1 MGGSGSG
8 NWYRWNTKPTE
19 ENFWRF
25 SMATLKKHG
34 VIGTRK
40 WGSDSWR
47 WLRNGEARCSIGYEV
62 NTLHDPAWLRVHYSN
77 KGSGKDYDYKIYL
90 TVTRPHYGGE
100 RWWFRC
106 PAQGCGRRVAVLYLA
121 HIFACRRCHNFTYT
135 SQNEAPAF
143 RLLSKAQKMHQ
154 QLGGDGV
161 VDDRPPKPKGMHWK
175 TYWRMVEEM
184 EGIHHASLLEAVRRF
199 GMEI

>member
-25 SMATLKKHG
+25 GMAALKKHG
-34 VIGTRK
+34 VIGERK
-40 WGSDSWR
+40 WRSGSWQ
-47 WLRNGEARCSIGYEV
+47 WLRDGEVCCSIGYEV
-62 NTLHDPAWLRVHYSN
+62 NTIGDPAWLRVHYAN
-77 KGSGKDYDYKIYL
+77 KNSGKDYDYKIYL
-90 TVTRPHYGGE
+90 TATRPHYGGE

-121 HIFACRRCHNFTYT
+121 HIFACRRCCGFAYT
-135 SQNEAPAF
+135 SQNEAPHS

-175 TYWRMVEEM
+175 TYQRRVEEM
-184 EGIHHASLLEAVRRF
+184 EALSHASLMGVMQRF
-199 GMEI
+199 GIEL